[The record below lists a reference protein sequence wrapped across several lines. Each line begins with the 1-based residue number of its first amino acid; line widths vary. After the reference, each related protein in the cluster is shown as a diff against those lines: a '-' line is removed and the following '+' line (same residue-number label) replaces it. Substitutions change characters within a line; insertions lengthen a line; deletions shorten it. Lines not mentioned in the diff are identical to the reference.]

1 MRIPKP
7 HDNYFPANPESRL
20 AKGESGFTI
29 IETSIAMVIMM
40 VAALASAS
48 LFAYSIANNSS
59 ANDRELAMAV
69 AQQQLEQLR
78 NSSFTDASLNAVV
91 ADTTTIARAGRSY
104 TVVKTITNSNTI
116 NGQPTLKTIMVWVT
130 PTGSRLSSVTLYTVR
145 STNLLGPNR

>member
-1 MRIPKP
+1 
-7 HDNYFPANPESRL
+7 L

-48 LFAYSIANNSS
+48 LFAYAIGNNSS

-78 NSSFTDASLNAVV
+78 SSTFTDTSLNAVV
-91 ADTTTIARAGRSY
+91 ANTTTIVRAGRSY
-104 TVVKTITNSNTI
+104 AVVKTITNSNTI
-116 NGQPTLKTIMVWVT
+116 NGQPTLKTITVWVT
-130 PTGSRLSSVTLYTVR
+130 PAGSPLSTVTLYTVR

>member
-1 MRIPKP
+1 
-7 HDNYFPANPESRL
+7 L

-48 LFAYSIANNSS
+48 LFAYAIGNNSS

-78 NSSFTDASLNAVV
+78 NSTFTDTSLNEVV
-91 ADTTTIARAGRSY
+91 ANTTTLVRAGRSY
-104 TVVKTITNSNTI
+104 AVVKTITNSNTI
-116 NGQPTLKTIMVWVT
+116 NGQPTLKTITVWVT
-130 PTGSRLSSVTLYTVR
+130 PAGSPLSTVTLYTVR

>member
-1 MRIPKP
+1 MRKSKP
-7 HDNYFPANPESRL
+7 HDHYSPANPEPWL

-48 LFAYSIANNSS
+48 LFAYAIGNNSS

-78 NSSFTDASLNAVV
+78 NSSFTDASLSAVV
-91 ADTTTIARAGRSY
+91 ANTSTIARAGRSY

-116 NGQPTLKTIMVWVT
+116 NGQPTLKTITVWVT
-130 PTGSRLSSVTLYTVR
+130 PAGSPLSTVTLYTVR
-145 STNLLGPNR
+145 STHLLGPNR